1 MATRTETDVDVV
13 AGDPAQRRLHR
24 VGVGILEIVPDEVED
39 RGVRNLKDNL
49 SDRVCALLVAIIAA
63 AQAADIVTT
72 YRALA
77 GHGYV
82 ENNPLLRELI
92 ARSPVGAFTVKVLMI
107 FAVVLLVLSRLRGQR
122 TRVALVIAA
131 AISLTAP
138 LLNIALMMRS

>member
-1 MATRTETDVDVV
+1 MATWTETDVDVV

-24 VGVGILEIVPDEVED
+24 VGVGILEIVPDTVED

-49 SDRVCALLVAIIAA
+49 GDRVCALLVAIIAV

-138 LLNIALMMRS
+138 LLNIALLMRS

>member
-1 MATRTETDVDVV
+1 MATRTETDVDVITGQPV
-13 AGDPAQRRLHR
+13 QRRLHR

-39 RGVRNLKDNL
+39 RGLRNLKDNL
-49 SDRVCALLVAIIAA
+49 GDRVCALLVAIIAV

-92 ARSPVGAFTVKVLMI
+92 ARSPVAAYSVKVLMI

-122 TRVALVIAA
+122 TQVALAVAA
-131 AISLTAP
+131 AISLSAP
-138 LLNIALMMRS
+138 VLNIALMMRS

>member
-1 MATRTETDVDVV
+1 MATRTDTDVEVV
-13 AGDPAQRRLHR
+13 ARDPAQRRLHR

-39 RGVRNLKDNL
+39 RGLRNLRDNL

-92 ARSPVGAFTVKVLMI
+92 ARSPVGAYTVKALMI

-122 TRVALVIAA
+122 TKVALVLAA
-131 AISLTAP
+131 AISLSAP
-138 LLNIALMMRS
+138 VLNIALMMRS

>member
-1 MATRTETDVDVV
+1 MATRTETDVEVV
-13 AGDPAQRRLHR
+13 ARDPAQRRLHR
-24 VGVGILEIVPDEVED
+24 VGVGILEIVPDEIED
-39 RGVRNLKDNL
+39 RGLRNLRDNL

-122 TRVALVIAA
+122 TKVALVLAA

-138 LLNIALMMRS
+138 VLNIALMMRS

>member
-1 MATRTETDVDVV
+1 MATWTETDVDVV

-39 RGVRNLKDNL
+39 RGLRNLKDNL
-49 SDRVCALLVAIIAA
+49 GDRVCALLVAIIAV

-92 ARSPVGAFTVKVLMI
+92 ARSPVGAFAVKVLMI